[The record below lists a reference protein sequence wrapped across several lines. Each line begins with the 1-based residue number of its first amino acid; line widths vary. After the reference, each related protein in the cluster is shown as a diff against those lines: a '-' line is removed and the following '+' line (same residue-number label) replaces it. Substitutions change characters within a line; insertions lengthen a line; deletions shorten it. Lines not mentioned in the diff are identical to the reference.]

1 MAEQNYAVVEV
12 LCPAD
17 QLTALGAIPNLVLE
31 KRPIRTDDPT
41 VVRIYAKADD
51 AAQAAA
57 RALGATVTVLKTAE
71 ELRAQIEEAYR
82 DLGKGSDEPGRS

>member
-1 MAEQNYAVVEV
+1 MAEPEYAIVEV
-12 LCPAD
+12 LCRTD
-17 QLTALGAIPNLVLE
+17 ALESLCAIPNLVLE
-31 KRPIRTDDPT
+31 KRPIRTNDPQT
-41 VVRIYAKADD
+41 VQIYAKADA

-82 DLGKGSDEPGRS
+82 DLGKGSDESGRG